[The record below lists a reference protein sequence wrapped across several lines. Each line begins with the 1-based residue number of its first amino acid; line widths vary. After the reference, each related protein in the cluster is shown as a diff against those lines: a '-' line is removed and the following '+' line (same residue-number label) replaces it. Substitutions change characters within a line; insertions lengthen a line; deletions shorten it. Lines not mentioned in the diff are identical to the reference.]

1 METLDEIAKKHGT
14 DKRAGFHGYTA
25 TYDRHLSPHR
35 GSFKTVLEI
44 GVHAGSSLLMWK
56 DYFSNATIYGMDIKP
71 NINTKRLSVGGV
83 HVFQGDQ
90 NEVGQLEDVM
100 RCIREP
106 LDLVIDDGSHENE
119 SQLISFETLWPH
131 VRPGGFYII
140 EDVCCSYWPQFG
152 NKYPP
157 NPTATISEMLKLV
170 HDVNFRGFKV
180 GKNKHRDATYL
191 LKNKNDMPKG
201 MYTDIE
207 EIIFANSTVLLRKR
221 ALSSVG

>member
-1 METLDEIAKKHGT
+1 METLNDLAVKHGT
-14 DKRAGFHGYTA
+14 DKCVGFHGYT
-25 TYDRHLSPHR
+25 TIYDRHLSPHR
-35 GSFKTVLEI
+35 ESFKTVLEI
-44 GVHAGSSLLMWK
+44 GVSKGSSLLMWK

-71 NINTKRLSVGGV
+71 NKCSKRLNVGRV

-90 NEVGQLEDVM
+90 NEIGQIEDVLL
-100 RCIREP
+100 CIREP

-119 SQLISFETLWPH
+119 SQLISFDTLWPH

-140 EDVCCSYWPQFG
+140 EDVCCSYWQQFG
-152 NKYPP
+152 NCYPP
-157 NPTATISEMLKLV
+157 KPTATISEMLKLV

-180 GKNKHRDATYL
+180 GKQKHRDAAYL
-191 LKNKNDMPKG
+191 LKSKNDMPTG